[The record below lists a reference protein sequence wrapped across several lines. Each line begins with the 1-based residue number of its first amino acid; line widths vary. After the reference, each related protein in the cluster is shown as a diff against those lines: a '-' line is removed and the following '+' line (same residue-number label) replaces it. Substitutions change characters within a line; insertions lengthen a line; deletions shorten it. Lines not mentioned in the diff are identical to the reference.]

1 MIFIG
6 CPIEHQYVFD
16 NGRKCCSTNRKTND
30 SNLNNTFNGGDLLF
44 DSISCAGTFI
54 DCPIQQQYGG
64 CLNLGK
70 ITNTMF
76 FKFGSQHLLS
86 ENPLPTH
93 FNLPSDYQNVKNQ
106 LGSIFYK
113 TLQNKMGFLTA
124 KNQCELDG
132 ILSNSTVHLPIPK
145 SG

>member
-1 MIFIG
+1 MVVIYYLI
-6 CPIEHQYVFD
+6 VFAV
-16 NGRKCCSTNRKTND
+16 
-30 SNLNNTFNGGDLLF
+30 LVDLLTVQYNNSMVAV
-44 DSISCAGTFI
+44 SIWVRLLTLC
-54 DCPIQQQYGG
+54 
-64 CLNLGK
+64 
-70 ITNTMF
+70 F
-76 FKFGSQHLLS
+76 FKFSSQHLLS

-113 TLQNKMGFLTA
+113 TLQNKMDFLTA

>member
-1 MIFIG
+1 MNKYVESCSNHYMATSTIKINNSEIISDYCLISKRLLFNGNLILCLMNSVSLIFIG
-6 CPIEHQYVFD
+6 CPIDHQYVFD

-70 ITNTMF
+70 ITNTLF
-76 FKFGSQHLLS
+76 FKFGRVMRIRVS
-86 ENPLPTH
+86 
-93 FNLPSDYQNVKNQ
+93 
-106 LGSIFYK
+106 
-113 TLQNKMGFLTA
+113 
-124 KNQCELDG
+124 
-132 ILSNSTVHLPIPK
+132 
-145 SG
+145 